1 VAAWAAAL
9 RGALRGQSDVVR
21 GYLWALAATLCFTIV
36 ETTAKALGRSG
47 IDPFQITFFRCFVG
61 GICVVPFMIRAGSGA
76 LRTNRV
82 LGHAGRTFFGCA
94 SVALGFYA
102 ITHLEF
108 AEAVALS
115 YTRPLFLV
123 VLAVLFLGE
132 TVRWRRWIATAIGFV
147 GIIVMLR
154 PEAGAFTL
162 AHALAILAA
171 FCVAVVGVLVK
182 QLSATERP
190 EAIIFYFGVLSS
202 LLALPPALAVWRPL
216 DAVSLAALCVIGV
229 VGTTGQYFVIR
240 AYRLVEATQIEP
252 IDYIKLLIATAIGF
266 VGFGEWPDV
275 WVFVGAGII
284 IAATLYITRREA
296 RLARQGASTAPIT
309 GATAVPGKAV

>member
-1 VAAWAAAL
+1 MQAL
-9 RGALRGQSDVVR
+9 RRAFGSQSEVMR
-21 GYLWALAATLCFTIV
+21 GYIWALAATLCFTSV
-36 ETTAKALGRSG
+36 ETMAKTLGRLG
-47 IDPFQITFFRCFVG
+47 IDPFQITFFRCLVG
-61 GICVVPFMIRAGSGA
+61 GLCVVPFMIRAGSAA
-76 LRTNRV
+76 LKTNRV
-82 LGHAGRTFFGCA
+82 LGHIGRTFFGCA

-102 ITHLEF
+102 LTHLEF

-123 VLAVLFLGE
+123 VLAVMFLGE
-132 TVRWRRWIATAIGFV
+132 TVRWRRWLAIAVGFV
-147 GIIVMLR
+147 GIVVMLR

-162 AHALAILAA
+162 AHGLAILGA
-171 FCVAVVGVLVK
+171 FCVASVGVLVK

-202 LLALPPALAVWRPL
+202 ILALPPALAVWQPL
-216 DAVSLAALCVIGV
+216 DLLSIALLCAVGVIG
-229 VGTTGQYFVIR
+229 TIGQYFIIR

-284 IAATLYITRREA
+284 IASTLYITRREA
-296 RLARQGASTAPIT
+296 RLAREGATTAPIA
-309 GATAVPGKAV
+309 GAAAVPTRPS